1 MNRLSFNRVYFVF
14 VIANLAP
21 LFEMNVNQETH
32 KYVQANIAHNNRQL
46 QYIRSCFS
54 AISGSAAGIL
64 GLQNWNGFLFF
75 ALSWMI
81 LNGMIL
87 TIKARKEHFIN
98 MKALFL
104 DGAIGGLL
112 SFLLFHTLLYGL
124 VYLYQ

>member
-1 MNRLSFNRVYFVF
+1 
-14 VIANLAP
+14 
-21 LFEMNVNQETH
+21 MNVNQETH